1 MYNLK
6 IGRFCAAVSD
16 GKPTTFGFFQ
26 TPGSSKMIYCNL
38 SDLTSHFFEL
48 LFFPLNEN
56 WKQLHKPDNMTMYY
70 MGVNFNSPFTNP
82 TNKDR

>member
-1 MYNLK
+1 
-6 IGRFCAAVSD
+6 
-16 GKPTTFGFFQ
+16 
-26 TPGSSKMIYCNL
+26 MIYCNL